1 MSDVMRLKTLIL
13 FLFYALVAF
22 VAKSQNVS
30 NADFVVV
37 GNDIEITYEL
47 DDIAD
52 IDIFCS
58 TDGGKTFSGP
68 LENISGDVGNNVM
81 PGKKTAVW
89 HVYAERDIMYSS
101 SVSFKIKVKEA
112 KKTFDIDGYLLE
124 MVKVNG
130 GTFEMGTDDVGEEV
144 QNNIPAHEVS
154 LSDFYMS
161 KYEVTV
167 ALFKKFVEATNYK
180 TDADRLGGSYLWG
193 RGYWEIT
200 KDINWEYDVDGR
212 LLHESDYNQAV
223 VHVSRND
230 AVAFCTWLK
239 QKTGESFRLPTEAEW
254 EYAAK
259 GGDVS
264 NGYSYSGSNDIYEVA
279 WYRHNSCDVDPDDST
294 NYGVHEVGKKLPNEL
309 GIYDMTGNVMEWCGD
324 IYGTY
329 IGGSQMNPIGD
340 MEGDHYILRGGSWFD
355 SESKCSMSV
364 RVDVTPNTRRF
375 NCGFRLAL

>member
-1 MSDVMRLKTLIL
+1 MFVFLALITK
-13 FLFYALVAF
+13 A
-22 VAKSQNVS
+22 QNVT
-30 NADFVVV
+30 NADFSVV

-52 IDIFCS
+52 IEIFCS
-58 TDGGKTFSGP
+58 TDGGKTYGRP
-68 LENISGDVGNNVM
+68 LENVSGDIGDNVM

-89 HVYAERDIMYSS
+89 HVYAERNMIYSP

-112 KKTFDIDGYLLE
+112 KKIFNIDGYLLE

-130 GTFEMGTDDVGEEV
+130 GTFEMGANIIDEEEF
-144 QNNIPAHEVS
+144 NNNVPAHEVS
-154 LSDFYMS
+154 IGDYYIA

-167 ALFKKFVEATNYK
+167 ELFKKFVDATNYR

-193 RGYWEIT
+193 RGFWEIT
-200 KDINWEYDVDGR
+200 KNVNWKCDVDGHI
-212 LLHESDYNQAV
+212 LHESDYGQAV

-239 QKTGESFRLPTEAEW
+239 QKTGLPFRLPTEAEW

-264 NGYSYSGSNDIYEVA
+264 NNHSFSGSDYIDEVA
-279 WYRHNSCDVDPDDST
+279 WCRDNSCDISPDDNV
-294 NYGVHEVGKKLPNEL
+294 NYGVHEVGEKLPNEL
-309 GIYDMTGNVMEWCGD
+309 GIYDMTGNVMEWCND
-324 IYGTY
+324 IFGNY
-329 IGGSQMNPIGD
+329 IGGSQMNPTGEV
-340 MEGDHYILRGGSWFD
+340 EGYYYVLRGGSWFD
-355 SESKCSMSV
+355 NESDCTVSS
-364 RVDVTPNTRRF
+364 RVDATPNTRRF